1 MRASQLVLSDEAKAA
16 VKAFR
21 DAKPWRGTFEER
33 HEKFHAFATAFAEAV
48 GLQCEYVFAGEETGN
63 GQGGYVARE
72 NKIVLSGKLS
82 VVTVLFCFGLAVGLG
97 RLEALKWAK
106 GIFKHYFPR
115 SFAGCVEV
123 NGLLKRRE
131 EMGPEEVEEE
141 GEEEE

>member
-1 MRASQLVLSDEAKAA
+1 MVLSDEAKGA

-33 HEKFHAFATAFAEAV
+33 HEKFNTFATAFAEATGLECEFVFV
-48 GLQCEYVFAGEETGN
+48 GDETGR
-63 GQGGYVARE
+63 GQGFYSPNA

-82 VVTVLFCFGLAVGLG
+82 VVTLLFCFGLALG
-97 RLEALKWAK
+97 VNRTESLKWAK
-106 GIFKHYFPR
+106 GVFKHYFPR

-123 NGLLKRRE
+123 SGLLKRRE
-131 EMGPEEVEEE
+131 DMVEEQEEE